1 MDKTKKH
8 LSTKQLVIRIT
19 LVVAVVEF
27 SIMLVLRLLPYEK
40 GTYLEAALDAS
51 FLLILSTPAIYYFF
65 VKPSIDSRD
74 NELRD
79 KAHLLSEYQRIA
91 HIGGWFLKPATESTL
106 EQLSWSDEMHR
117 IFGVSP
123 DTFVPSRE
131 SFLSLIHPDDKAAVQ
146 NWLTN
151 CMAGTKCDE
160 LEFRT
165 ILPDGSLGFVSGRGE
180 PKFDDENR
188 LIQLAGT
195 VQNITAR
202 KQAENQLDRFFDLSQ
217 DMLCIS
223 SADGYFKR
231 VNPAFTK
238 VLGWSA
244 EEMLTHPYLE
254 FTHPDD
260 HAATLREVERQVING
275 EKVLQFENRYQH
287 KDGSW
292 RLLSWVSAP
301 GEGGLM
307 FATARDI
314 TERRKTEL
322 LAARSAKEL
331 ADFKAALDQHAIV
344 TIADKRGDITYANDK
359 ACEISKYMREE
370 LLGQNHRVLKSGHQP
385 QALFDELWKTISS
398 GQVWHGEIKNRA
410 KDGSFYWVETTIV
423 PFLDNHGKPVQYIA
437 IRTDISERKRVEE
450 AINSAR
456 ETAEMANRAK
466 DSFLAT
472 MSHEI
477 RTPLGGMIG
486 MLELL
491 GYTPLNDDQRDTLQT
506 AMDSSQSLL
515 RIVNDIL
522 DWSKIEAGKLE
533 LAPRAT
539 SIAQLVTGVTNTYSR
554 VASASSLILEQHVD
568 ERISPAHIVDP
579 LRLSQV
585 LNNFVSN
592 AIKFTR
598 KGQVEIRAELLSRE
612 GNTEQIRFSVKDT
625 GVGIEQEVQQRLF
638 QSYSQE
644 SAETARMYGGTGLG
658 LAICRSLAIM
668 MNGSIDL
675 ESTPGLGSTFSI
687 TLNLPVSVIAP
698 EQTLRMPIGKA
709 FVQKRDV
716 SIAKSATEGVPVA
729 LVVDDDPTNRKL
741 MAIQLGLLGLHTEC
755 VENGEL
761 ALARWR
767 NGHFAL
773 VITDCHMP
781 VMDGYEF
788 ARALREIEASEK
800 RSRTPIFAW
809 SANALAEESERC
821 LAADMDELL
830 VKPVGLTQLNDVLS
844 RWLVVAA
851 PARPAHIALRESD
864 DTQTAAANF
873 MLLDELSDNAADK
886 AEIVR
891 DFMSQTRSDLAEL
904 EAAVA
909 MLDFQG
915 AMHIAHRMKGAS
927 RMIGARDIAVVCEEI
942 EYAVRQGKPASTDAV
957 KAALLQLKSH
967 LAGVI
972 GKYQHG
978 KNQDKETG
986 NG

>member
-51 FLLILSTPAIYYFF
+51 FLLILSAPAIYYFF
-65 VKPSIDSRD
+65 VRPSIDSRD

-91 HIGGWFLKPATESTL
+91 HIGGWLL
-106 EQLSWSDEMHR
+106 EPTGQLSWSGEMYR
-117 IFGVSP
+117 IFGVSS
-123 DTFVPSRE
+123 DTFVPSLE
-131 SFLSLIHPDDKAAVQ
+131 SFMGLIHPDDRAVIQ
-146 NWLTN
+146 KCLTDCKVN
-151 CMAGTKCDE
+151 EKSDVWE
-160 LEFRT
+160 VRI
-165 ILPDGSLGFVSGRGE
+165 ILPDRSLGFISGRCE
-180 PKFDDENR
+180 SKYDAENR
-188 LIQLAGT
+188 LTQLVGI
-195 VQNITAR
+195 VQDITAR
-202 KQAENQLDRFFDLSQ
+202 RQAENRLDRFFDFSQ
-217 DMLCIS
+217 DMLCIVS
-223 SADGYFKR
+223 EDGYFRR
-231 VNPAFTK
+231 VNPAFTR

-244 EEMLTHPYLE
+244 EEILTRGYLY
-254 FTHPDD
+254 FIHPDD
-260 HAATLREVERQVING
+260 QAAVLLEIEKQVVGG
-275 EKVLQFENRYQH
+275 EKVEKFEVRLLHQ
-287 KDGSW
+287 DGSW
-292 RLLSWVSAP
+292 RLLSWVSTL

-307 FATARDI
+307 FATACDI

-322 LAARSAKEL
+322 LVARSAKEL
-331 ADFKAALDQHAIV
+331 ADIKAALDQHAIV
-344 TIADKRGDITYANDK
+344 AVTDVRGIITYANDK
-359 ACEISKYMREE
+359 FCAISKYTREE
-370 LLGQNHRVLKSGHQP
+370 LIGQNHRIINSGHHP
-385 QALFDELWKTISS
+385 QAFFVEMWKTIAN
-398 GQVWHGEIKNRA
+398 GRVWQGEIRNRA

-423 PFLDNHGKPVQYIA
+423 PFLDDHGKPVQYIA

-456 ETAEMANRAK
+456 EAAEMANCAK

-522 DWSKIEAGKLE
+522 DWSKIEAGKLD

-539 SIAQLVTGVTNTYSR
+539 SIAQLVTGVANTYSR
-554 VASASSLILEQHVD
+554 VASASSLILKQHVD

-598 KGQVEIRAELLSRE
+598 KGQVEIRAELLSWE
-612 GNTEQIRFSVKDT
+612 GNTEQVRFSVKDT

-638 QSYSQE
+638 QNYSQE

-668 MNGSIDL
+668 MNGNIDL

-729 LVVDDDPTNRKL
+729 LVVDDDSTNRKL
-741 MAIQLGLLGLHTEC
+741 MVIQLGLLGLHTEC

-788 ARALREIEASEK
+788 ARALRKIEASEK

-809 SANALAEESERC
+809 SANALAEEGERC

-873 MLLDELSDNAADK
+873 MLLDELSDNAVDK

-978 KNQDKETG
+978 KNQDKEPDKETG

>member
-1 MDKTKKH
+1 MVD
-8 LSTKQLVIRIT
+8 
-19 LVVAVVEF
+19 
-27 SIMLVLRLLPYEK
+27 
-40 GTYLEAALDAS
+40 
-51 FLLILSTPAIYYFF
+51 
-65 VKPSIDSRD
+65 
-74 NELRD
+74 EL
-79 KAHLLSEYQRIA
+79 Y
-91 HIGGWFLKPATESTL
+91 
-106 EQLSWSDEMHR
+106 
-117 IFGVSP
+117 
-123 DTFVPSRE
+123 
-131 SFLSLIHPDDKAAVQ
+131 
-146 NWLTN
+146 
-151 CMAGTKCDE
+151 AGTKCDE

-217 DMLCIS
+217 DMMGI
-223 SADGYFKR
+223 AGVDGHFKR
-231 VNPAFTK
+231 INHAFTR

-244 EEMLTHPYLE
+244 GEILARPFLD
-254 FTHPDD
+254 FVHPDD
-260 HAATLREVERQVING
+260 QAATLREFERQVNAG
-275 EKVLQFENRYQH
+275 EKVVQFENRYQH

-301 GEGGLM
+301 NEEDRLTL

-322 LAARSAKEL
+322 LVARNAKEL

-477 RTPLGGMIG
+477 RTPLGGMID

-506 AMDSSQSLL
+506 AMHSSQSLL

-598 KGQVEIRAELLSRE
+598 KGQVEIRAELLSQE
-612 GNTEQIRFSVKDT
+612 GNTEQVRFSVKDT

-767 NGHFAL
+767 DGRFAL

-788 ARALREIEASEK
+788 ARALRKIEASEK

-809 SANALAEESERC
+809 SANALAEEGERC

-851 PARPAHIALRESD
+851 PDRPAHIALRESD

-942 EYAVRQGKPASTDAV
+942 EYAVRQGKPASTDVV

-978 KNQDKETG
+978 KNQDKKTG